1 MKIGIVSD
9 AWRPQ
14 TNGVVTTL
22 SQTAATLESMGHTV
36 VLMTPEG
43 LPTVPCPSYPEIRL
57 ALFQG
62 RRVKRWIVDERPDAL
77 HIATEG
83 PLGFAARAAA
93 IRLGLSFTTSYH
105 TQFPQYLR
113 ARYPIPESFSYAALR
128 YFHGRASRTM
138 VATPH
143 VRSDLQRNGLR
154 NLVLWSRGVDT
165 ELFRPRTDD
174 SVRDELGHPG
184 PLLLYVGRVAV
195 EKSIEDFLAASVPG
209 TKLVIG
215 DGPALPDLRARYP
228 EAVFLGFRYGKE
240 LARLI
245 AAADVFVFPSRTD
258 TFGIVML
265 EAMACGVPVAAYPT
279 TGPIDVIR
287 DGDVGVLDENLGRAI
302 EGALRLDRNRCRAY
316 ALEFGWAKATAQFLS
331 NLVDARDRAASRTVG
346 VDGSVS
352 GARS

>member
-1 MKIGIVSD
+1 MKIAIVSD

-22 SQTAATLESMGHTV
+22 TQTAATLRSMGHTV
-36 VLMTPEG
+36 VMMTPEG
-43 LPTVPCPSYPEIRL
+43 LPTVACPSYPEIRL

-62 RRVKRWIVDERPDAL
+62 RRVRRWLAESQPDAL

-93 IRLGLSFTTSYH
+93 VRLGFRFTSSYH

-113 ARYPIPESFSYAALR
+113 ARYPIPESLTYAALR
-128 YFHGRASRTM
+128 NFHSRARRTM

-143 VRSDLQRNGLR
+143 VRSDLQRHGFR
-154 NLVLWSRGVDT
+154 NLALWSRGVDT
-165 ELFRPRTDD
+165 DLFRPRTDD
-174 SVRDELGHPG
+174 SARAELGPAG

-195 EKSIEDFLAASVPG
+195 EKSIEDFLAAQVPG
-209 TKLVIG
+209 TKVVIG
-215 DGPALPDLRARYP
+215 GGPALPDLQSRYP
-228 EAVFLGFRYGKE
+228 DTVFLGFRYGQE

-287 DGDVGVLDENLGRAI
+287 DGDVGCLDDNLARAI
-302 EGALRLDRNRCRAY
+302 EGALRLDRKRCRAY
-316 ALEFGWAKATAQFLS
+316 ALEFGWKRATGQFLA
-331 NLVDARDRAASRTVG
+331 NLVEARERCAARSVG
-346 VDGSVS
+346 DPGSVS
-352 GARS
+352 GVRS